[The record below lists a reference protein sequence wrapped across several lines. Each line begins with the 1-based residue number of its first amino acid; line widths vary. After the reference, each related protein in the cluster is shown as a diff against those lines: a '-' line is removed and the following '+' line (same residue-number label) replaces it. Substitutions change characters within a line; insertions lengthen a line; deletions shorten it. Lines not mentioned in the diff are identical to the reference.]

1 MNSTLHLALLCG
13 LALIVLS
20 HAIFLSLRI
29 CAQDW
34 PLWKVCLLLLLTFS
48 VHVAYLTMCVK
59 GILDVLRS

>member
-1 MNSTLHLALLCG
+1 MNSTLQLALLCG
-13 LALIVLS
+13 LFIILMS

-34 PLWKVCLLLLLTFS
+34 PLWKVCLLLIVTFS
-48 VHVAYLTMCVK
+48 IHIIYLVMCVK